1 METAILL
8 FKEYSGHGMIV
19 TLFLLSLC
27 YLWYVEK
34 NKENRRLLVAFPICI
49 LLVFFCPLI
58 IILLEKLSEEDVF
71 WRMLWSVPMLCI
83 IAYASIV
90 FIRKLEGIKRYLS
103 IFGILVIIVISGDYL
118 YNNPNYQK
126 AENLENIPS
135 EVIEV
140 CDQIIVDG
148 REVMACFPGE
158 MLMYVTQYT
167 DYIKMPY
174 GREVFLKPDG
184 INMGN
189 ALYELVEKEEVD
201 TKELSQGLRDKACH
215 FVVLRKSTILK
226 GDLEKE
232 NWKVYYESNEY
243 IVYLDETNDPRCW

>member
-1 METAILL
+1 METAVLL

-34 NKENRRLLVAFPICI
+34 NKEKRRLLVAFPICI
-49 LLVFFCPLI
+49 LLVFFCPFI
-58 IILLEKLSEEDVF
+58 IIFLENLSEEDVF
-71 WRMLWSVPMLCI
+71 WRMLWSIPMLCV
-83 IAYASIV
+83 IAYAAIL

-103 IFGILVIIVISGDYL
+103 IFGMIVIIIISGDYL
-118 YNNPNYQK
+118 YDNPNYQE

-135 EVIEV
+135 KVVEI
-140 CDQIIVDG
+140 CDQIIVEG
-148 REVMACFPGE
+148 REVMACFPAE

-243 IVYLDETNDPRCW
+243 IVYLDETNDPRYW

>member
-1 METAILL
+1 METAVLL

-34 NKENRRLLVAFPICI
+34 NKEKRRLLVAFPICI
-49 LLVFFCPLI
+49 LLVFFCPFI
-58 IILLEKLSEEDVF
+58 IIFLENLSEEDVF
-71 WRMLWSVPMLCI
+71 WRMLWSIPMLCV
-83 IAYASIV
+83 IAYAAIL

-103 IFGILVIIVISGDYL
+103 NFGMIVIIIISGDYL
-118 YNNPNYQK
+118 YDNPNYQE

-135 EVIEV
+135 KVVEI
-140 CDQIIVDG
+140 CDQIIVEG
-148 REVMACFPGE
+148 REVMACFPAE

-243 IVYLDETNDPRCW
+243 IVYLDETNDPRYW

>member
-1 METAILL
+1 METAVLL

-27 YLWYVEK
+27 YLGYVEK
-34 NKENRRLLVAFPICI
+34 NKEKRRLLVAFPICI
-49 LLVFFCPLI
+49 LLVFFCPFI
-58 IILLEKLSEEDVF
+58 IIFLENLSEEDVF
-71 WRMLWSVPMLCI
+71 WRMLWSIPMLCV
-83 IAYASIV
+83 IAYAAIL

-103 IFGILVIIVISGDYL
+103 IFGMIVIIIISGDYL
-118 YNNPNYQK
+118 YDNPNYQE

-135 EVIEV
+135 KVVEI
-140 CDQIIVDG
+140 CDQIIVEG
-148 REVMACFPGE
+148 REVMACFPAE

-201 TKELSQGLRDKACH
+201 TKELSQGLRDKGCH

-243 IVYLDETNDPRCW
+243 IVYLDETNDPRYW

>member
-8 FKEYSGHGMIV
+8 FKEYSGHGMII
-19 TLFLLSLC
+19 TLFLLSLG

-71 WRMLWSVPMLCI
+71 WRMLWSVPVLCI

-103 IFGILVIIVISGDYL
+103 ILGILVIIVISGDYL

-135 EVIEV
+135 EVIEI
-140 CDQIIVDG
+140 CDQVIVEG
-148 REVMACFPGE
+148 REVMACFPAE

-189 ALYELVEKEEVD
+189 LLYDLVEKEEVD
-201 TKELSQGLRDKACH
+201 AKELSDSLRNASCY

-226 GDLEKE
+226 GNLEKE
-232 NWKVYYESNEY
+232 NWNKYYEAEEY
-243 IVYLDETNDPRCW
+243 VVYLDVSNDPRFW

>member
-1 METAILL
+1 METAVLL

-34 NKENRRLLVAFPICI
+34 NKEKRRLLVAFPICVLI
-49 LLVFFCPLI
+49 VFFCPLI
-58 IILLEKLSEEDVF
+58 IFFLEKLSEEDVF
-71 WRMLWSVPMLCI
+71 WRMLWSIPMLCI
-83 IAYASIV
+83 IAYAAII
-90 FIRKLEGIKRYLS
+90 FIRTLEGLKRYCS
-103 IFGILVIIVISGDYL
+103 IFGIIAIIVISGDYL

-135 EVIEV
+135 EVIEI
-140 CDQIIVDG
+140 CDHIVVEG
-148 REVMACFPGE
+148 REVMACFPAE

-174 GREVFLKPDG
+174 GREVFLQPDG
-184 INMGN
+184 VNMGTD
-189 ALYELVEKEEVD
+189 LYEMVEQEKVD
-201 TKELSQGLRDKACH
+201 AQQLSSELRLETCH
-215 FVVLRKSTILK
+215 FVILRKNANIE

-232 NWKVYYESNEY
+232 NWKMYYESKNY
-243 IVYLDETNDPRCW
+243 VVYLDETNDPRYW

>member
-19 TLFLLSLC
+19 TLFLLSVC

-34 NKENRRLLVAFPICI
+34 NKENRKLLVAFPICI
-49 LLVFFCPLI
+49 LLVFFCPLV

-71 WRMLWSVPMLCI
+71 WRMLWSIPMLCI
-83 IAYASIV
+83 IAYAAIV

-140 CDQIIVDG
+140 CDQIIIDG

-189 ALYELVEKEEVD
+189 LLYDLVEKEEVD
-201 TKELSQGLRDKACH
+201 AKELSQGLRDKACH

>member
-8 FKEYSGHGMIV
+8 FKEYSGHGMII
-19 TLFLLSLC
+19 TLFLLSLG

-71 WRMLWSVPMLCI
+71 WRMLWSVPVLCI

-103 IFGILVIIVISGDYL
+103 ILGILVIIVISGDYL

-135 EVIEV
+135 EVIEI
-140 CDQIIVDG
+140 CDQVIVEG
-148 REVMACFPGE
+148 REVMACFPAE

-189 ALYELVEKEEVD
+189 LLYDLVEKEEVD
-201 TKELSQGLRDKACH
+201 AKELSDSLRSASCH

-226 GDLEKE
+226 GNLEKE
-232 NWKVYYESNEY
+232 NWNKFYEAEEY
-243 IVYLDETNDPRCW
+243 VIYLDASNDPRFW